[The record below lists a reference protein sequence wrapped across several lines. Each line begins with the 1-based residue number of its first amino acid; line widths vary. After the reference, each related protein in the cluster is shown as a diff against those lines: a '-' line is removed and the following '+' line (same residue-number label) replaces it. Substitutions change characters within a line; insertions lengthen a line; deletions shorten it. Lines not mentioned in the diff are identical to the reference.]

1 MSILDANIGSAKDNM
16 SSPVHNWYKFTAGFS
31 YKFVDIILED
41 YKDKDITVYEPFAGC
56 GTTLVECQKLG
67 FRSIGNESQELMCNV
82 INAKLN
88 WTITKQQFTHA
99 INSIEKYVLVNK
111 DSDETVAKFHPLLE
125 TLYDE
130 QSLRELYCIRDGI
143 KKLRNNGVKHFF
155 NLALSQTLHKA
166 AIHPIAVPYISR
178 STFLLDSGKAWE
190 KFKNISAKMFDD
202 IQQVK
207 GDKINDDNYIGL
219 ATVYNWD
226 SRVLNP
232 NIADASC
239 GLCIT
244 SPPYLNN
251 LDYGEVSKVH
261 SHFFEMTNDWNDI
274 TEKVRR
280 KLVTGATTHYR
291 DTEFVMEEFA
301 KKEFAQRNPETMT
314 NLVELYDRIKTNAK
328 QRKGKKSFHILM
340 MHYFEDMYFVLKEM
354 RRVLSD
360 SAEAFL
366 ILGDS
371 APYGIYVPTTQILG
385 EIALSAGFNEYYIH
399 KIRSRGDKWKKL
411 KNRHNIALSEN
422 ILILK

>member
-1 MSILDANIGSAKDNM
+1 MNILDANIGSAKDNM
-16 SSPVHNWYKFTAGFS
+16 CSPVHNWYKFTAGFS

-41 YKDKDITVYEPFAGC
+41 YDPNIVVYEPFAGC

-82 INAKLN
+82 IHAKLN
-88 WTITKQQFTHA
+88 WTITKQQFKRG
-99 INSIEKYVLVNK
+99 ISVIEKFIDENK
-111 DSDETVAKFHPLLE
+111 DKEETTKKFHPLLL
-125 TLYDE
+125 TLYDHN
-130 QSLRELYCIRDGI
+130 SLCELYCIRDGI
-143 KKLRNNGVKHFF
+143 KRLRNVGVRQFF

-166 AIHPIAVPYISR
+166 AIHPIAVPYIAR
-178 STFLLDSGKAWE
+178 STFLADSGKAWE
-190 KFKNISAKMFDD
+190 KFQAIAEKMFDD
-202 IQQVK
+202 IQLMPHHEQ
-207 GDKINDDNYIGL
+207 L

-226 SRVLNP
+226 SREKNEAV
-232 NIADASC
+232 ADASC

-261 SHFFEMTNDWNDI
+261 SHFFEMTNNWNDI
-274 TEKVRR
+274 TEKVRK

-301 KKEFAQRNPETMT
+301 KNEFAQRNPETMVQ
-314 NLVELYDRIKTNAK
+314 LVEMYNIIKVNAK

-340 MHYFEDMYFVLKEM
+340 MHYFEDMYYVLKEM
-354 RRVLSD
+354 RRVLSEG
-360 SAEAFL
+360 SEAYL

-385 EIALSAGFNEYYIH
+385 DIAVSAGFSEYSIH
-399 KIRSRGDKWKKL
+399 KIRSRGDKWKTL
-411 KNRHNIALSEN
+411 KNRHNISLSEN
-422 ILILK
+422 ILILR

>member
-1 MSILDANIGSAKDNM
+1 MNILDANIGSAKDNM

-41 YKDKDITVYEPFAGC
+41 YKGKDIVVYEPFAGC

-67 FRSIGNESQELMCNV
+67 FHSIGNESQELMCNV
-82 INAKLN
+82 IHGKLN
-88 WTITKQQFTHA
+88 WAITKEQYIRA
-99 INSIEKYVLVNK
+99 INNIKKYVDENK
-111 DSDETVAKFHPLLE
+111 RRAETADKFHPLLV

-130 QSLRELYCIRDGI
+130 ESLRELYCIRDGI
-143 KKLRNNGVKHFF
+143 KRLRNKDIQQFF

-178 STFLLDSGKAWE
+178 STFLSNSGKAWE
-190 KFKNISAKMFDD
+190 KFQWLSEQMYSDL
-202 IQQVK
+202 QQMLHHEQ
-207 GDKINDDNYIGL
+207 L

-226 SRVLNP
+226 SRVKNED
-232 NIADASC
+232 IADAAC
-239 GLCIT
+239 ELCIT

-274 TEKVRR
+274 TEKVRH

-291 DTEFVMEEFA
+291 AAEFVLEEFA
-301 KKEFAQRNPETMT
+301 QKEFAQKNPDTMSK
-314 NLVELYDRIKTNAK
+314 LVELYGRIKENAK

-340 MHYFEDMYFVLKEM
+340 MHYFEDMYYVLKEM
-354 RRVLSD
+354 RRVLRHGGK
-360 SAEAFL
+360 AFL

-385 EIALSAGFNEYYIH
+385 DIALRVGFTEYSIH
-399 KIRSRGDKWKKL
+399 KIRSRGDKWKTL
-411 KNRHNIALSEN
+411 KNRHNISLSEN

>member
-1 MSILDANIGSAKDNM
+1 MNILDANIGSAKDNM

-41 YKDKDITVYEPFAGC
+41 YKDKDIVVYEPFAGC

-82 INAKLN
+82 IHAKLN
-88 WTITKQQFTHA
+88 WTITKQQYTRA
-99 INSIEKYVLVNK
+99 KNNIKKYVEENK
-111 DSDETVAKFHPLLE
+111 RIAEITAKFHPLLV

-130 QSLRELYCIRDGI
+130 PSLRELYCIRDGI
-143 KKLRNNGVKHFF
+143 KRLRNKDVQQFF

-178 STFLLDSGKAWE
+178 STFLSDSGRAWE
-190 KFKNISAKMFDD
+190 KFQRISEQMYSD
-202 IQQVK
+202 IQQMPHHEQ
-207 GDKINDDNYIGL
+207 L

-226 SRVLNP
+226 SRVKNEDV
-232 NIADASC
+232 ADDSC

-261 SHFFEMTNDWNDI
+261 SLFFEMTNDWNDI

-291 DTEFVMEEFA
+291 DTEFVMEEFTQ
-301 KKEFAQRNPETMT
+301 KEFAQHNSDTMGK
-314 NLVELYDRIKTNAK
+314 LVELYGRIKENAK

-340 MHYFEDMYFVLKEM
+340 MHYFEDMYYVLKEM
-354 RRVLSD
+354 RRVLRYGG
-360 SAEAFL
+360 EAYL
-366 ILGDS
+366 VLGDS

-385 EIALSAGFNEYYIH
+385 DIALSAGFTEFSLH
-399 KIRSRGDKWKKL
+399 KIRSRGDKWKNL
-411 KNRHNIALSEN
+411 KNRHNISLPEN

>member
-1 MSILDANIGSAKDNM
+1 MNILDANIGSAKDNM

-41 YKDKDITVYEPFAGC
+41 YKDKDIVVYEPFAGC

-67 FRSIGNESQELMCNV
+67 FRAIGNESQELMCNV
-82 INAKLN
+82 IHAKLN
-88 WTITKQQFTHA
+88 WTITKQQYTRA
-99 INSIEKYVLVNK
+99 KNNIKKYVEENK
-111 DSDETVAKFHPLLE
+111 RIAEITAKFHPLLV

-130 QSLRELYCIRDGI
+130 PSLRELYCIRDGI
-143 KKLRNNGVKHFF
+143 KRLRNKDVQQFF

-178 STFLLDSGKAWE
+178 STFLSDSGRAWE
-190 KFKNISAKMFDD
+190 KFQRISEQMYSD
-202 IQQVK
+202 IQQMPHHEQ
-207 GDKINDDNYIGL
+207 L

-226 SRVLNP
+226 SRVKNEDV
-232 NIADASC
+232 ADDSC

-291 DTEFVMEEFA
+291 DTEFVMEEFTQ
-301 KKEFAQRNPETMT
+301 KEFAQHNSDTMGK
-314 NLVELYDRIKTNAK
+314 LVELYGRIKENAK

-340 MHYFEDMYFVLKEM
+340 MHYFEDMYYVLKEM
-354 RRVLSD
+354 RRVLRYGG
-360 SAEAFL
+360 EAYL
-366 ILGDS
+366 VMGDS

-385 EIALSAGFNEYYIH
+385 DIALSAGFTEYSIH
-399 KIRSRGDKWKKL
+399 KIRSRGDKWKNL
-411 KNRHNIALSEN
+411 KNRHNISLSEN

>member
-1 MSILDANIGSAKDNM
+1 MNILDANIGSAKDNM

-41 YKDKDITVYEPFAGC
+41 YKDKDIVVYEPFAGC

-82 INAKLN
+82 IHAKLN
-88 WTITKQQFTHA
+88 WTITKQQYTRA
-99 INSIEKYVLVNK
+99 KNNIKKYVEENK
-111 DSDETVAKFHPLLE
+111 RIAEITAKFHPLLV

-130 QSLRELYCIRDGI
+130 PSLRELYCIRDGI
-143 KKLRNNGVKHFF
+143 KRLRNKDVQQFF

-178 STFLLDSGKAWE
+178 STFLSDSGRAWE
-190 KFKNISAKMFDD
+190 KFQRISEQMYSD
-202 IQQVK
+202 IQQMPHHEQ
-207 GDKINDDNYIGL
+207 L

-226 SRVLNP
+226 SRMKNEDV
-232 NIADASC
+232 ADDSC

-291 DTEFVMEEFA
+291 DTEFVMEEFTQ
-301 KKEFAQRNPETMT
+301 KEFAQHNSDTMGK
-314 NLVELYDRIKTNAK
+314 LVELYGRIKENAK

-340 MHYFEDMYFVLKEM
+340 MHYFEDMYYVLKEM
-354 RRVLSD
+354 RRVLRYGG
-360 SAEAFL
+360 EAYL
-366 ILGDS
+366 VLGDS

-385 EIALSAGFNEYYIH
+385 DIALSAGFTEFSIH
-399 KIRSRGDKWKKL
+399 KIRSRGDKWKNL
-411 KNRHNIALSEN
+411 KNRHNISLSEN

>member
-1 MSILDANIGSAKDNM
+1 MNILDANIGSAKDNM

-41 YKDKDITVYEPFAGC
+41 YKDKDIVVYEPFAGC

-82 INAKLN
+82 IHAKLN
-88 WTITKQQFTHA
+88 WTITKQQYTRA
-99 INSIEKYVLVNK
+99 KNNIKKYVEENK
-111 DSDETVAKFHPLLE
+111 RIAEITAKFHPLLV

-130 QSLRELYCIRDGI
+130 PSLRELYCIRDGI
-143 KKLRNNGVKHFF
+143 KRLRNKDVQQFF

-178 STFLLDSGKAWE
+178 STFLSDSGRAWE
-190 KFKNISAKMFDD
+190 KFQWISEQMYSD
-202 IQQVK
+202 IQQMPHHEQ
-207 GDKINDDNYIGL
+207 L

-226 SRVLNP
+226 SRVKNEDV
-232 NIADASC
+232 ADDSC

-291 DTEFVMEEFA
+291 DTEFVMEEFTQ
-301 KKEFAQRNPETMT
+301 KEFVQHNSDTMGK
-314 NLVELYDRIKTNAK
+314 LVELYGRIKENAK

-340 MHYFEDMYFVLKEM
+340 MHYFEDMYYVLKEM
-354 RRVLSD
+354 RRVLRYGG
-360 SAEAFL
+360 EAYL
-366 ILGDS
+366 VLGDS

-385 EIALSAGFNEYYIH
+385 DIALSAGFTEFSIH
-399 KIRSRGDKWKKL
+399 KIRSRGDKWKNL
-411 KNRHNIALSEN
+411 KNRHNISLSEN

>member
-1 MSILDANIGSAKDNM
+1 MNILDANIGSAKDNM

-31 YKFVDIILED
+31 DKVVDIILED
-41 YKDKDITVYEPFAGC
+41 YKDKDIVVYEPFAGC

-82 INAKLN
+82 IHAKLN
-88 WTITKQQFTHA
+88 WTITKQQYTRA
-99 INSIEKYVLVNK
+99 KNNIKKYVEENK
-111 DSDETVAKFHPLLE
+111 RIAEITAKFHPLLV

-130 QSLRELYCIRDGI
+130 PSLRELYCIRDGI
-143 KKLRNNGVKHFF
+143 KRLRNKDVQQFF

-178 STFLLDSGKAWE
+178 STFLSDSGRAWE
-190 KFKNISAKMFDD
+190 KFQRISEQMYSD
-202 IQQVK
+202 IQQMPHHEQ
-207 GDKINDDNYIGL
+207 L

-226 SRVLNP
+226 SRVKNEDV
-232 NIADASC
+232 ADDSC

-291 DTEFVMEEFA
+291 DTEFVMEEFTQ
-301 KKEFAQRNPETMT
+301 KEFAQHNSDTMGK
-314 NLVELYDRIKTNAK
+314 LVELYGRIKENAK

-340 MHYFEDMYFVLKEM
+340 MHYFEDMYYVLKEM
-354 RRVLSD
+354 RRVLRYGG
-360 SAEAFL
+360 EAYL
-366 ILGDS
+366 VLGDS

-385 EIALSAGFNEYYIH
+385 DIALSAGFTEFSIH
-399 KIRSRGDKWKKL
+399 KIRSRGDKWKNL
-411 KNRHNIALSEN
+411 KNRHNISLSEN

>member
-1 MSILDANIGSAKDNM
+1 
-16 SSPVHNWYKFTAGFS
+16 
-31 YKFVDIILED
+31 VDIILED
-41 YKDKDITVYEPFAGC
+41 YKDKDILVYEPFAGC

-82 INAKLN
+82 IHAKLN
-88 WTITKQQFTHA
+88 WTITKQQYTRA
-99 INSIEKYVLVNK
+99 KNNLKKYVEENK
-111 DSDETVAKFHPLLE
+111 RIAETAAKFHPLLV

-130 QSLRELYCIRDGI
+130 PSLRELYCIRDGI
-143 KKLRNNGVKHFF
+143 KRLRNKDVQQFF

-178 STFLLDSGKAWE
+178 STFLSDPGKAWE
-190 KFKNISAKMFDD
+190 KFQRISEQMYSD
-202 IQQVK
+202 IQQMPHHEQ
-207 GDKINDDNYIGL
+207 L
-219 ATVYNWD
+219 AMVYNWD
-226 SRVLNP
+226 SRVKNEDV
-232 NIADASC
+232 ADASC

-261 SHFFEMTNDWNDI
+261 SHFFEMTNNWNDI

-291 DTEFVMEEFA
+291 DTEFVMEEFVQ
-301 KKEFAQRNPETMT
+301 KEFAQHNPETMCK
-314 NLVELYDRIKTNAK
+314 LVELYGRIKANAK

-340 MHYFEDMYFVLKEM
+340 MHYFEDMYYVLKEM
-354 RRVLSD
+354 RRVLRCGG
-360 SAEAFL
+360 EAYL
-366 ILGDS
+366 VLGDS

-385 EIALSAGFNEYYIH
+385 DIALSAGFTQYSIH
-399 KIRSRGDKWKKL
+399 KIRSRGNKWKTL
-411 KNRHNIALSEN
+411 KNRHNISLSEN

>member
-1 MSILDANIGSAKDNM
+1 MNILDANIGSAKDNM

-31 YKFVDIILED
+31 YKFGDIILED
-41 YKDKDITVYEPFAGC
+41 YKDKDIVVYEPFAGC

-82 INAKLN
+82 IHAKLN
-88 WTITKQQFTHA
+88 WTITKQQYTRA
-99 INSIEKYVLVNK
+99 KNNIKKYVEENK
-111 DSDETVAKFHPLLE
+111 KIAEITAKFHPLLV

-130 QSLRELYCIRDGI
+130 PSLRELYCIRDGI
-143 KKLRNNGVKHFF
+143 KRLRNKDVQQFF

-178 STFLLDSGKAWE
+178 STFLSDSGRAWE
-190 KFKNISAKMFDD
+190 KFQRISEQMYSD
-202 IQQVK
+202 IQQMPHHEQ
-207 GDKINDDNYIGL
+207 L

-226 SRVLNP
+226 SRVKNEDV
-232 NIADASC
+232 ADDSC

-291 DTEFVMEEFA
+291 DTEFVMEEFTQ
-301 KKEFAQRNPETMT
+301 KEFAQHNSDTMGK
-314 NLVELYDRIKTNAK
+314 LVELYGRIKENAK

-340 MHYFEDMYFVLKEM
+340 MHYFEDMYYVLKEM
-354 RRVLSD
+354 RRVLRYGG
-360 SAEAFL
+360 EAYL
-366 ILGDS
+366 VLGDS

-385 EIALSAGFNEYYIH
+385 DIALSAGFTEFSIH
-399 KIRSRGDKWKKL
+399 KIRSRGDKWKNL
-411 KNRHNIALSEN
+411 KNRHNISLSEN